1 MYPGRRP
8 GVIVYYFQCD
18 YSPLRCSAQ
27 LLRAPQGAYI
37 CILLGAVT
45 SILCSQYP
53 ITTLTNLGPG
63 TCKRVGRTRWLVQ
76 RGSALCSVLILRPSA
91 PCFPPLAA
99 SDMQASGTSEPIV
112 RIRDL
117 KKNSVNFVLQNVD
130 LAFVPTFSHPRK
142 YATDGV
148 THTGSRTRSGES

>member
-1 MYPGRRP
+1 
-8 GVIVYYFQCD
+8 
-18 YSPLRCSAQ
+18 
-27 LLRAPQGAYI
+27 
-37 CILLGAVT
+37 
-45 SILCSQYP
+45 
-53 ITTLTNLGPG
+53 
-63 TCKRVGRTRWLVQ
+63 
-76 RGSALCSVLILRPSA
+76 
-91 PCFPPLAA
+91 
-99 SDMQASGTSEPIV
+99 MQASGTSEPIV